1 MRRLRQ
7 REIARKVTKQP
18 RREVALRLGIAALFW
33 VLLLPN
39 AQGASLPDVVDK
51 VRPSIVAVG
60 TAYPPRQPNRK
71 GDPVTYRGT
80 GFVVGNGLQVVTN
93 AHVLPDKLDTDNNE
107 TIAVFSGRGANAT
120 AHPATVV
127 ATDREHDL
135 AVLAIQGAP
144 LPALSLGDSAKVRE
158 GQEIAFT
165 GFPIGM
171 VLGLYPVTHRG
182 IVSSIT
188 PIARPVEN
196 SRSLNAAQLQHLRNS
211 RFDTFQLDAT
221 AYPGNSGSPVYEA
234 TTGRVIGVLNSVFVK
249 ESKESV
255 LERPSGISYAIPVVH
270 VNALLKSAGAGGQ

>member
-1 MRRLRQ
+1 
-7 REIARKVTKQP
+7 
-18 RREVALRLGIAALFW
+18 
-33 VLLLPN
+33 
-39 AQGASLPDVVDK
+39 
-51 VRPSIVAVG
+51 
-60 TAYPPRQPNRK
+60 
-71 GDPVTYRGT
+71 
-80 GFVVGNGLQVVTN
+80 
-93 AHVLPDKLDTDNNE
+93 
-107 TIAVFSGRGANAT
+107 
-120 AHPATVV
+120 VV

-135 AVLAIQGAP
+135 AILAIRGAA
-144 LPALSLGDSAKVRE
+144 LPVLSLGDSATVRE

-165 GFPIGM
+165 GFPIGA

-196 SRSLNAAQLQHLRNS
+196 SRNLNAAQLRHLRNS

-255 LERPSGISYAIPVVH
+255 LERPSGISYAIPVLH